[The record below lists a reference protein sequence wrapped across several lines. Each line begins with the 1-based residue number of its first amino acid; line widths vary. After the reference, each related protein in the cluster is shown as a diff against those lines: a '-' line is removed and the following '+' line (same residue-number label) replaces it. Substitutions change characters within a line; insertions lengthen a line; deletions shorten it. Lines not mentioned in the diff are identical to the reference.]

1 MNILFVSDV
10 ARNFS
15 VGGFEPLGI
24 MYLAAPLKAAG
35 HTVSICD
42 ADEADIRKHLDEF
55 RPRIIA
61 YSATTGAHELF
72 LSLNRKV
79 KKRGDIISV
88 FGGPHPTFYPKM
100 IEEDGVDAICLG
112 EGEDAFAEFVGRLD
126 RGEDISTVLNFH
138 VKTCGTI
145 IRNELRPLVEDL
157 DRLSFPDRELFY
169 GAYPAARGAKMKTF
183 LASRGCPYR
192 CTYCFNHLYNKLYR
206 GKGRIVRSRSPGN
219 VIEEVARV
227 KERYPFELVVFHD
240 SSLLFDAQW
249 LKEFCARFR
258 KEIGLPFNCNATAEH
273 ITEDRVASLKEGGCF
288 SIVWAAEAGNDRI
301 RNEVLKRSMTKETM
315 LNAGCLLHAHGI
327 HFEIQNIVG
336 IPGES
341 LDECL
346 ETLDFNIRC
355 RPGYASTSLLYPYPG
370 TEIYDIARSMGLLP
384 EGDIRFEETFYV
396 HSPLRLPA
404 RREIENLQKL
414 FSVTVEFPLLRN
426 LTRLLVRLPLSPFY
440 NFIRR
445 IHKGFCLRY
454 RIFYYRI
461 SMREYVSLVWRFL
474 TSKAG

>member
-1 MNILFVSDV
+1 MHILFVSDV

-42 ADEADIRKHLDEF
+42 ADEGEIRRRIDEF
-55 RPRIIA
+55 RPRIVA

-72 LSLNRKV
+72 LRLNRET
-79 KKRGDIISV
+79 KRGRHFLSV
-88 FGGPHPTFYPKM
+88 FGGPHPTFYPRM
-100 IEEDGVDAICLG
+100 IEEEGVDAICLG
-112 EGEDAFAEFVGRLD
+112 EGEDAFLELVERLD
-126 RGEDISTVLNFH
+126 RGGDVSTVRNFH
-138 VKTCGTI
+138 LRAGGGIV
-145 IRNELRPLVEDL
+145 RNEPRPLVEDL
-157 DRLSFPDRELFY
+157 DRLPFPDRELFY
-169 GAYPAARGAKMKTF
+169 GAYDFARGAKMKTF

-206 GKGRIVRSRSPGN
+206 GKGKIVRSRSPGN
-219 VIEEVARV
+219 VIEEVRRV
-227 KERYPFELVVFHD
+227 KERYPLELVVFHD
-240 SSLLFDAQW
+240 SSLLIDAQW
-249 LKEFCARFR
+249 LKEFCTRFR
-258 KEIGLPFNCNATAEH
+258 REIGLPFNCNATAEH
-273 ITEDRVASLKEGGCF
+273 ITADRVAALKGGGCV
-288 SIVWAAEAGNDRI
+288 SVVWAAEAGNDRI

-315 LNAGCLLHAHGI
+315 LEASRLLHEQGI

-336 IPGES
+336 IPGEG
-341 LDECL
+341 LGECL

-370 TEIYDIARSMGLLP
+370 TEIHEIAQVMGLLP
-384 EGDIRFEETFYV
+384 EGEIRFEETFYV

-414 FSVTVEFPLLRN
+414 FSITVEFPVLRR
-426 LTRLLVRLPLSPFY
+426 LTRLLVRLPLSPLY
-440 NFIRR
+440 NLIRR
-445 IHKGFCLRY
+445 LHKGFCLRY

-461 SMREYVSLVWRFL
+461 SPREYVSLVWRFL